1 MKGILLEFVV
11 IQTFFAKKRLGN
23 SKFQLPQICA
33 KEHYANHDVDERVSF
48 KGNVEIAMTITVN
61 GVNSVQ

>member
-48 KGNVEIAMTITVN
+48 KGNVDDGFI
-61 GVNSVQ
+61 